1 MDLASDYEPEFD
13 SLRDLLL
20 EIAPERS
27 VERLLRKVVQTLADR
42 PHAVQVRL
50 WLVDKGDLCATCP
63 MRPQCP
69 DQTRCLAF
77 NRRAHG
83 RGGASGGAGIS
94 AYSNRRR
101 HDWPHC
107 RNRAAH
113 CHQQPGCGR

>member
-69 DQTRCLAF
+69 DQTRCLHLVA
-77 NRRAHG
+77 NAG
-83 RGGASGGAGIS
+83 PSTGGPRGARG
-94 AYSNRRR
+94 
-101 HDWPHC
+101 P
-107 RNRAAH
+107 
-113 CHQQPGCGR
+113 P

>member
-69 DQTRCLAF
+69 DQTRCLHLVA
-77 NRRAHG
+77 AAESPHSEIAETG
-83 RGGASGGAGIS
+83 RQTEWELSRIPIGVGI
-94 AYSNRRR
+94 
-101 HDWPHC
+101 
-107 RNRAAH
+107 
-113 CHQQPGCGR
+113 